1 MECSNIQGGICDNV
15 AGNLFQNHPIPLV
28 AHGLFRHAD
37 PGGLDVTAGLHRTHL
52 CRFSIESTI
61 QHASIKTFFLLH
73 LAIFYAL
80 WILFTGICN
89 NFRVL
94 MIFPLNCALE
104 KDFDA
109 T

>member
-1 MECSNIQGGICDNV
+1 MEKQGHGYIT
-15 AGNLFQNHPIPLV
+15 QPL
-28 AHGLFRHAD
+28 
-37 PGGLDVTAGLHRTHL
+37 VTAGLHRTHL